1 MTSND
6 IQEKVQRFLVE
17 LYLRTQGDPAA
28 TVSMYDIGEAL
39 GMDRQNS
46 LRTAEYLIGSGFV
59 EIKTLS
65 GGIGITEQGL
75 DRAQQLG
82 ISVADD
88 GIAFAALGDAP
99 VLDEAGCQIV
109 DQIAAELKSQLGEKG
124 LDFDTLSELMADL
137 KSIDAQLS
145 SPKPKTA
152 VIRECFQ
159 SIKGVL
165 QKADDVKGL
174 DPVKTL
180 LGE

>member
-1 MTSND
+1 MHND
-6 IQEKVQRFLVE
+6 IQEKWQRFLAEV
-17 LYLRTQGDPAA
+17 YLRTQGDPAT

-46 LRTAEYLIGSGFV
+46 LRTAEYLIGTGFV

-65 GGIGITEQGL
+65 GGIGITDQGL
-75 DRAQQLG
+75 ARAQQLG

-88 GIAFAALGDAP
+88 GIAFTSLGDVP
-99 VLDEAGCQIV
+99 VLDEAGRQIV
-109 DQIAAELKSQLGEKG
+109 EQVAAELKSQMGEKG
-124 LDFDTLSELMADL
+124 LDFDSLAELMADL
-137 KSIDAQLS
+137 KSVDAQLS

-165 QKADDVKGL
+165 QMAGDHKGL
-174 DPVKTL
+174 APVKTL

>member
-1 MTSND
+1 LAELRC
-6 IQEKVQRFLVE
+6 IKGQRFLAEV
-17 LYLRTQGDPAA
+17 YLRTQGDPAA
-28 TVSMYDIGEAL
+28 TVSMYDIGETL

-65 GGIGITEQGL
+65 GGIGITDQGL
-75 DRAQQLG
+75 ARAQQLG

-88 GIAFAALGDAP
+88 GIAFTALGDAP
-99 VLDEAGCQIV
+99 VLDEAGRQIV
-109 DQIAAELKSQLGEKG
+109 EQIAAELKSKMGEKG
-124 LDFDTLSELMADL
+124 LDFDSLAELMADL

-165 QKADDVKGL
+165 QMAGDHKGL
-174 DPVKTL
+174 APVKTL